1 MDTKEKIIIDWF
13 SATIPCKSSE
23 TTVTG
28 IVELLGLSDVP
39 WERSYGFYGWQ
50 YRETFSNISIH
61 FGGVQHEGLIMLE
74 MSGQGCRTFETLGNG
89 DFLSL
94 FKFVFSVPGAKV
106 TRIDVAFD
114 DFSGYLNL
122 DEIVKDTL
130 NHNFIAKTRKWGVN
144 LSDSGTCV
152 THGQRS
158 GSVFIRIYDKAAERN
173 KQDEISHWVRCELQI
188 RQDRAVDFVRLL
200 VEENEVIDDLYFAV
214 LNHYLRYVKISESDS
229 NKWRS
234 EIADHWE
241 NFYNYKSVQERSI
254 YKKPGMEYN
263 AAKLRSVY
271 GERFAG
277 GIYTYIN
284 LFGVNT
290 LLEDVEAAKSKLN
303 PKYKLLLQEDA
314 AYKKGVEK
322 YGFYEHPSV
331 VGLDQLV
338 DCEVL

>member
-13 SATIPCKSSE
+13 SATIPCKSS
-23 TTVTG
+23 TVTG

-130 NHNFIAKTRKWGVN
+130 NHNFIAKTRNGV
-144 LSDSGTCV
+144 L
-152 THGQRS
+152 
-158 GSVFIRIYDKAAERN
+158 
-173 KQDEISHWVRCELQI
+173 ISLT
-188 RQDRAVDFVRLL
+188 L
-200 VEENEVIDDLYFAV
+200 V
-214 LNHYLRYVKISESDS
+214 
-229 NKWRS
+229 
-234 EIADHWE
+234 
-241 NFYNYKSVQERSI
+241 
-254 YKKPGMEYN
+254 
-263 AAKLRSVY
+263 
-271 GERFAG
+271 
-277 GIYTYIN
+277 
-284 LFGVNT
+284 
-290 LLEDVEAAKSKLN
+290 
-303 PKYKLLLQEDA
+303 
-314 AYKKGVEK
+314 
-322 YGFYEHPSV
+322 
-331 VGLDQLV
+331 LV
-338 DCEVL
+338 

>member
-1 MDTKEKIIIDWF
+1 M
-13 SATIPCKSSE
+13 
-23 TTVTG
+23 
-28 IVELLGLSDVP
+28 
-39 WERSYGFYGWQ
+39 
-50 YRETFSNISIH
+50 
-61 FGGVQHEGLIMLE
+61 
-74 MSGQGCRTFETLGNG
+74 
-89 DFLSL
+89 
-94 FKFVFSVPGAKV
+94 
-106 TRIDVAFD
+106 
-114 DFSGYLNL
+114 
-122 DEIVKDTL
+122 
-130 NHNFIAKTRKWGVN
+130 
-144 LSDSGTCV
+144 
-152 THGQRS
+152 
-158 GSVFIRIYDKAAERN
+158 
-173 KQDEISHWVRCELQI
+173 QI
-188 RQDRAVDFVRLL
+188 RQDRAVEFVRLL

-234 EIADHWE
+234 EIAEHWE

-263 AAKLRSVY
+263 AAKLRSTY

-277 GIYTYIN
+277 GIYTYIQ

-290 LLEDVEAAKSKLN
+290 LLEDVDAGKNNLN

>member
-144 LSDSGTCV
+144 ISDSGTCV
-152 THGQRS
+152 THGLRS

-188 RQDRAVDFVRLL
+188 RQDRAVEFVRML
-200 VEENEVIDDLYFAV
+200 VEENEVIFCC
-214 LNHYLRYVKISESDS
+214 S
-229 NKWRS
+229 
-234 EIADHWE
+234 
-241 NFYNYKSVQERSI
+241 
-254 YKKPGMEYN
+254 
-263 AAKLRSVY
+263 
-271 GERFAG
+271 
-277 GIYTYIN
+277 
-284 LFGVNT
+284 
-290 LLEDVEAAKSKLN
+290 
-303 PKYKLLLQEDA
+303 
-314 AYKKGVEK
+314 
-322 YGFYEHPSV
+322 
-331 VGLDQLV
+331 
-338 DCEVL
+338 